1 MIVYIKKNE
10 LLVERNR
17 QIDEHIGVITKK
29 LQALEATHDIQE
41 KELRLI
47 YIEGYRKKLLK
58 QKRE

>member
-29 LQALEATHDIQE
+29 LQALEANT
-41 KELRLI
+41 
-47 YIEGYRKKLLK
+47 
-58 QKRE
+58 